1 MPEPTAP
8 QHTPYTG
15 PLPISID
22 DYLNGDDRRAI
33 KVRRVPAGTDEQS
46 PVIASHTHVAFLIS
60 EEGWALA
67 THRTGGTS
75 AAGAIRAMQKRGPI
89 KHVQPRLNADGTAF
103 V

>member
-15 PLPISID
+15 PLPISIE
-22 DYLNGDDRRAI
+22 DYLDGDHRRHL
-33 KVRRVPAGTDEQS
+33 KVRRATPDADEQS
-46 PVIASHTHVAFLIS
+46 PVVASHTYYVFLIS